1 MESSF
6 AAAPRLRTILTTVL
20 VAMLGVACL
29 IIGLT
34 SFLTLQSSLQSQVS
48 ERLEQTSHR
57 ALMFK
62 PEDAPAKR
70 NNQNGTDTAPV
81 QPQSICDTSSGTSP
95 LNAPGQSAGTLTLC
109 VEDGT
114 VGFSGVLD
122 SSGDLQELSA
132 ADIETLKNISV
143 DSSAEEVHLD
153 SGDYLVEAHS
163 EPSQSRIVVV
173 AGIPLQDMKNT
184 LTTLGVVI
192 VGGSIVVM
200 AIAGLLG
207 SWIVRRTLRP
217 LERVSAVATGV
228 AHTDLQ
234 SRALMPTDRVQPR
247 DSNPRSEVGAV
258 GFALNQ
264 MLNNVQSALAAR
276 EKTESQMRVFIA
288 DASHELRTPLAAIK
302 GYSDL
307 LRWTENLTDSGEQ
320 SVNRIESQTERMSR
334 LVEDLLLLARLD
346 EGKKPIFETVD
357 LSELLAENTF
367 DMQVAAPDHFWNL
380 DIPNDPVEVRG
391 DRNQLQQVMLNLLS
405 NARKHTASGTTV
417 TSSLG
422 IYDGRY
428 AEIQIS
434 DNGEGIDP
442 EFIDKIFDRFT
453 RADKARSGDTETTGL
468 GLPIVYAIVEA
479 HGGSISVESVPG
491 KTVFA
496 VRLPLS

>member
-173 AGIPLQDMKNT
+173 T
-184 LTTLGVVI
+184 
-192 VGGSIVVM
+192 GS
-200 AIAGLLG
+200 
-207 SWIVRRTLRP
+207 SRHEEYFNHFRRGNR
-217 LERVSAVATGV
+217 GWF
-228 AHTDLQ
+228 
-234 SRALMPTDRVQPR
+234 
-247 DSNPRSEVGAV
+247 DSGYGDCWAV
-258 GFALNQ
+258 GFVDSSTDATP
-264 MLNNVQSALAAR
+264 AR
-276 EKTESQMRVFIA
+276 ARFCCAQPR
-288 DASHELRTPLAAIK
+288 LRTL
-302 GYSDL
+302 
-307 LRWTENLTDSGEQ
+307 
-320 SVNRIESQTERMSR
+320 
-334 LVEDLLLLARLD
+334 
-346 EGKKPIFETVD
+346 IF
-357 LSELLAENTF
+357 N
-367 DMQVAAPDHFWNL
+367 
-380 DIPNDPVEVRG
+380 PV
-391 DRNQLQQVMLNLLS
+391 L
-405 NARKHTASGTTV
+405 
-417 TSSLG
+417 
-422 IYDGRY
+422 
-428 AEIQIS
+428 
-434 DNGEGIDP
+434 
-442 EFIDKIFDRFT
+442 
-453 RADKARSGDTETTGL
+453 
-468 GLPIVYAIVEA
+468 
-479 HGGSISVESVPG
+479 
-491 KTVFA
+491 
-496 VRLPLS
+496 